1 MEDQLQ
7 IKQLEISGNFLKK
20 KKKKIM
26 IKLKE

>member
-7 IKQLEISGNFLKK
+7 IKQLEISGNSLKK
-20 KKKKIM
+20 KKKII

>member
-20 KKKKIM
+20 KKKIM

>member
-20 KKKKIM
+20 KKKII